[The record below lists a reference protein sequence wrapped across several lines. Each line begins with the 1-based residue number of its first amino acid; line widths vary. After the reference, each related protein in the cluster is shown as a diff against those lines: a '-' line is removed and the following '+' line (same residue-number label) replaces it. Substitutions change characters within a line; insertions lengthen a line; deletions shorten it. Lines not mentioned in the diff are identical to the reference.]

1 MKKVYIDFEMN
12 MPISKCRKDIL
23 NADLI
28 AIGAVMYDEIT
39 KETNTFKSLIKT
51 INNQEIYEHIQELTG
66 INDKDMENAPTYEQ
80 VMREFKKWLGNL
92 NNIKGIYTFGNLD
105 LTCFTHTDRRSA
117 QKYNHP
123 RFITNIKDMFID
135 LKDKYMSHG
144 IKCINY
150 ISLKNLL
157 EYANIE
163 FNGHVHDPL
172 DDAYNLLVLDKVLSE
187 DKDLQELF
195 IIKDSIKPP
204 FTDINPEI
212 ESYFESYRKAL
223 NENNV
228 QNELNE
234 LSIEILKTFRDYLV
248 SIKNIDINSI
258 DDLRDVNR
266 KVNVFDKIKDIDK
279 GYFDLLID
287 VYWDMVE
294 LIEDLL
300 LYKLNYEEYQFQ
312 LQRIIDWYE
321 EDMKSENINIRQY
334 LQESC

>member
-12 MPISKCRKDIL
+12 MPSNKCRKDIL
-23 NADLI
+23 NADII

-51 INNQEIYEHIQELTG
+51 VDNQEIYEHIQELTG
-66 INDKDMENAPTYEQ
+66 IGNEDMKNAPNYEK
-80 VMREFKKWLGNL
+80 VMRDFKKWLGNL
-92 NNIKGIYTFGNLD
+92 NKIKGIYTFGNLD

-117 QKYNHP
+117 EKYNHP
-123 RFITNIKDMFID
+123 RFVSNIKDMFID
-135 LKDKYMSHG
+135 LKEKYMNHG

-163 FNGHVHDPL
+163 FDGEAHDPL
-172 DDAYNLLVLDKVLSE
+172 ADAYNLLVLDEVLSE
-187 DKDLQELF
+187 NEELQELF
-195 IIKDSIKPP
+195 ILIDAIKPP
-204 FTDINPEI
+204 FTEINPEI
-212 ESYFESYRKAL
+212 ENYFENYRIAL
-223 NENNV
+223 KKGNV

-234 LSIEILKTFRDYLV
+234 FSIELLKTFREYLI
-248 SIKNIDINSI
+248 SIKDIDINNI

-266 KVNVFDKIKDIDK
+266 KINVFDKIKNINK

-294 LIEDLL
+294 LIEDLM
-300 LYKLNYEEYQFQ
+300 LYKLNYEEYKLE
-312 LQRIIDWYE
+312 LQKIIDWYE
-321 EDMKSENINIRQY
+321 NDMKSENINFISY
-334 LQESC
+334 LEKSC